1 LVKIRVPD
9 LLEVPISLVLCHNDS
24 DEGHG
29 HSWTVVNY
37 ILQAKLIGG
46 LGGDEDPLPPDG
58 GNPHPLPNIPFGG
71 IWDDLVDGNNHMGE
85 NVAPNMG
92 NAAPAGHAAPAAD
105 GEPMVHTPPQDN
117 AQNNNEVEAAVEAV
131 DAISAFHK
139 MLTDVL
145 ATFPDA
151 LDKLSDDNVTGARI
165 QMVDVSAD
173 GYAERKCIVTVFT
186 AQEPSIAKSSV
197 TISEIYDTS
206 EETSAGQSAQINSTN
221 DVVHM
226 NQVLTDTDMPD
237 TMSMFEQQDTNLS
250 LATATP
256 AYKRKNEEA
265 PVDVKEVRRSRR
277 IAVIAAGYKDKNAA
291 DAALAREA
299 EKDMQ
304 KNHKAEKEKGK
315 KKTVS
320 KMTKKNLSHEFEAD
334 VIDKSAPP
342 PPELPIKTIQAIAV
356 DQCQIPPSEVSEE
369 KLLDKSG

>member
-1 LVKIRVPD
+1 
-9 LLEVPISLVLCHNDS
+9 
-24 DEGHG
+24 
-29 HSWTVVNY
+29 
-37 ILQAKLIGG
+37 
-46 LGGDEDPLPPDG
+46 
-58 GNPHPLPNIPFGG
+58 
-71 IWDDLVDGNNHMGE
+71 
-85 NVAPNMG
+85 
-92 NAAPAGHAAPAAD
+92 
-105 GEPMVHTPPQDN
+105 
-117 AQNNNEVEAAVEAV
+117 VEAAVEAV

-237 TMSMFEQQDTNLS
+237 TMSMFEQQDTNFS
-250 LATATP
+250 SASVTP

-265 PVDVKEVRRSRR
+265 PLDVKEVRRSRR
-277 IAVIAAGYKDKNAA
+277 IAVIAAGYK
-291 DAALAREA
+291 
-299 EKDMQ
+299 EKMLLKLLLLGKQRRTCRRITRQ
-304 KNHKAEKEKGK
+304 KRKKGK
-315 KKTVS
+315 RK
-320 KMTKKNLSHEFEAD
+320 
-334 VIDKSAPP
+334 
-342 PPELPIKTIQAIAV
+342 QY
-356 DQCQIPPSEVSEE
+356 QR
-369 KLLDKSG
+369 

>member
-1 LVKIRVPD
+1 
-9 LLEVPISLVLCHNDS
+9 
-24 DEGHG
+24 
-29 HSWTVVNY
+29 
-37 ILQAKLIGG
+37 
-46 LGGDEDPLPPDG
+46 
-58 GNPHPLPNIPFGG
+58 
-71 IWDDLVDGNNHMGE
+71 MGE

-186 AQEPSIAKSSV
+186 AHEPSIAKSSV

-206 EETSAGQSAQINSTN
+206 EETSAGQSALINSAN
-221 DVVHM
+221 DV
-226 NQVLTDTDMPD
+226 VLTDTDMPD

-250 LATATP
+250 SAAVTP

-291 DAALAREA
+291 EAALAREA

-304 KNHKAEKEKGK
+304 KNHKAINRR
-315 KKTVS
+315 
-320 KMTKKNLSHEFEAD
+320 KN
-334 VIDKSAPP
+334 
-342 PPELPIKTIQAIAV
+342 
-356 DQCQIPPSEVSEE
+356 
-369 KLLDKSG
+369 GGGG